1 MEKYLEYTADDFVMD
16 DNFRE
21 WAIGRS
27 SSDVALKWQTFISH
41 YPEKKSEIQ
50 KAVFILKG
58 FYSIQEAEISED
70 RIQEL
75 WSRINQPRSVRMRIF
90 SKVVLQ
96 YAAVFVFALLIGAMG
111 YRFVDTLRDRQAVAF
126 NEITIPYGERSVIA
140 LYDGTKVWLNSGTK
154 LRFPTSFSSNER
166 RIFLDGEAYFD
177 VSKKIDGQPFVV
189 STPSMDI
196 QVFGTQFNVNAYVDD
211 NQVTV
216 TLEEGKIVAT
226 NNQTKMKTE
235 LQPGDQLSLNVSTG
249 QENKRIVDTEL
260 FTSWKENLL
269 RFQDATFTEVIQ
281 KMERWYDVK
290 ITVQKD
296 MHVTKLY
303 TMTIKTESLREMLSL
318 LTYTTSMKYEIDQ
331 NQVFISRP

>member
-1 MEKYLEYTADDFVMD
+1 MEKYLQYTTDDFVMD

-21 WAIGRS
+21 WVIGRS
-27 SSDVALKWQTFISH
+27 SSDLASKWQTFLTLH
-41 YPEKKSEIQ
+41 PDKKAEIQ
-50 KAVFILKG
+50 KAIFILKG
-58 FYSIQEAEISED
+58 FYSIKDAEVSDD

-75 WSRINQPRSVRMRIF
+75 WSRINKPRLVRMRISSQVF
-90 SKVVLQ
+90 LK
-96 YAAVFVFALLIGAMG
+96 YAAIFVFALFIGAMG
-111 YRFVDTLRDRQAVAF
+111 QRFVDTLRQSHPVAF
-126 NEITIPYGERSVIA
+126 NEITIPYGERSAIA

-154 LRFPTSFSSNER
+154 LRFPTSFSTTER

-196 QVFGTQFNVNAYVDD
+196 QVFGTQFNVNAYEEDCE
-211 NQVTV
+211 VTV

-226 NNQTKMKTE
+226 NNQTKEQTE
-235 LQPGDQLSLNVSTG
+235 LSPGDQLSLDVSTG
-249 QENKRIVDTEL
+249 QENKRVVDTEL

-269 RFQDATFTEVIQ
+269 RFQDATFSEVIQ

-296 MHVTKLY
+296 MKVSKLY
-303 TMTIKTESLREMLSL
+303 TMTIKTESLREMLNL
-318 LTYTTSMKYEIDQ
+318 LAYTTSMKYEINQ